1 MDSYVFGAVVVVLVV
16 ADVVVEGVELVVVV
30 GVVVS
35 GGLDV
40 VVFLSSSCG
49 VTVDSGL
56 RK

>member
-16 ADVVVEGVELVVVV
+16 ADVVVGVELVVVV